1 MEYAGYLPGL
11 CADDVQWHRLDFKRV
26 RPGLQVAVPSLSEA
40 QLAALST
47 RVRAAGR
54 RHLKT
59 ISTGDIMD
67 IIDAAIV
74 RLLDRD
80 SPQRHKAEKLLPL
93 VTGYDAEMVRLGL
106 SDYFRTF
113 RRPQLER
120 FLAEDFADPRCLDG
134 FQAARKGGFT
144 RAYGPDLLFH
154 SWAGNVPALSLWSLV
169 CALLVKAPS
178 IGKVASAEPL
188 FAGWFAQLVADIE
201 PALAECIGIVW
212 WQGGDTLSENVVL
225 NQADAVLAYGG
236 NDALAAIRARTPI
249 TTRCLTYGH
258 KISFGAVSRSALD
271 SQQAWAVAHA
281 AANDVMR
288 YDQQG
293 CYSPQ
298 LFFVERGGRVSPQEF
313 TRYLAAEL
321 ANFERK
327 FPRHELDINEAS
339 GVATWKTAQEMRGY
353 ADPSVEF
360 ISDPRGAWSAIYVDS
375 IEDLSASSLNRN
387 IKIVGVDDLA
397 DVVAHVAPFKAL
409 LQTVGVAASPEELFR
424 LANLLGEVGVTRL
437 AAIGRMTAP
446 EAGWHH
452 DGRFNLLDL
461 VTMTEIEH
469 GAEIAAEAFAPYRD

>member
-1 MEYAGYLPGL
+1 V
-11 CADDVQWHRLDFKRV
+11 C
-26 RPGLQVAVPSLSEA
+26 S
-40 QLAALST
+40 
-47 RVRAAGR
+47 
-54 RHLKT
+54 
-59 ISTGDIMD
+59 
-67 IIDAAIV
+67 
-74 RLLDRD
+74 
-80 SPQRHKAEKLLPL
+80 
-93 VTGYDAEMVRLGL
+93 
-106 SDYFRTF
+106 SD
-113 RRPQLER
+113 L
-120 FLAEDFADPRCLDG
+120 
-134 FQAARKGGFT
+134 
-144 RAYGPDLLFH
+144 
-154 SWAGNVPALSLWSLV
+154 
-169 CALLVKAPS
+169 
-178 IGKVASAEPL
+178 
-188 FAGWFAQLVADIE
+188 
-201 PALAECIGIVW
+201 
-212 WQGGDTLSENVVL
+212 
-225 NQADAVLAYGG
+225 
-236 NDALAAIRARTPI
+236 
-249 TTRCLTYGH
+249 
-258 KISFGAVSRSALD
+258 
-271 SQQAWAVAHA
+271 
-281 AANDVMR
+281 
-288 YDQQG
+288 
-293 CYSPQ
+293 
-298 LFFVERGGRVSPQEF
+298 F
-313 TRYLAAEL
+313 TRYLAVEL